1 MLITHMHVLLYILFN
16 ISFDHTTNS
25 VIPFLNY
32 VASFAKQNKCPPPK
46 KKEKK
51 MWMNIKVTAQL
62 FSALISV

>member
-1 MLITHMHVLLYILFN
+1 MLITHMHVLLHILFN